1 MVDTLTLSEA
11 VDRLYAAEPAAF
23 VRTRAALAAD
33 AKSAGAGDLVREV
46 RGLRKPTAAAYLV
59 NVLARGRPQE
69 LADLAQL
76 GERLRSA
83 QSRLDG
89 AAMKE
94 LGVERIAL
102 LTRLT
107 DAACGSGDRVSP
119 AVREQVTDTFTAAL
133 ADPAAQTAVTGGALV
148 TALRYNGFG
157 EVDLSDAVATP
168 LRLIQG
174 GPVAA
179 TDGRSSDR
187 ARRDAER
194 GLARK
199 ATIARLARAQATLE
213 RAQQQTEAAG
223 QARDRAEKHLV
234 EARTALQRA
243 QKSFAEAERNRMT
256 AQEDVDKI
264 SATRQALDD

>member
-1 MVDTLTLSEA
+1 MVDAPTLAEA
-11 VDRLYAAEPAAF
+11 VDRLYAVEPAAF

-33 AKSAGAGDLVREV
+33 AKAAGAGDLVREV
-46 RGLRKPTAAAYLV
+46 RALRKPTAAAYLV
-59 NVLARGRPQE
+59 NVLARGWPQE
-69 LADLAQL
+69 LAGLAQL

-94 LGVERIAL
+94 LSVERVAL
-102 LTRLT
+102 LTHLT

-133 ADPAAQTAVTGGALV
+133 ADPAAQAAVTGGALV

-168 LRLIQG
+168 LRLIRG
-174 GPVAA
+174 GPVTA
-179 TDGRSSDR
+179 TDGESSDG
-187 ARRDAER
+187 RRLDAER
-194 GLARK
+194 ELVRK

-213 RAQQQTEAAG
+213 RAGQQAEAAG

-234 EARTALQRA
+234 EARTALQKA
-243 QKSFAEAERNRMT
+243 EKSYAEAERNRTT
-256 AQEDVDKI
+256 AQADVAKV
-264 SATRQALDD
+264 SATRQALED